1 MKLEKAIIDDLLS
14 LKELEDLNNSTV
26 ALEKYQDDLK
36 HAAKQLKSLNAE
48 RKKYIALYA
57 KGMISEKEL
66 ESFIDELDGRIKYF
80 TKEEKSLDRIIED
93 QKITGEKESNLKAL
107 QTVLANMEDSDRE
120 DLYNLFKLL
129 IEKIDLISRDS
140 IILKI
145 YIK

>member
-1 MKLEKAIIDDLLS
+1 M
-14 LKELEDLNNSTV
+14 
-26 ALEKYQDDLK
+26 
-36 HAAKQLKSLNAE
+36 
-48 RKKYIALYA
+48 
-57 KGMISEKEL
+57 
-66 ESFIDELDGRIKYF
+66 
-80 TKEEKSLDRIIED
+80 EEIIEK
-93 QKITGEKESNLKAL
+93 QKITGEKENNLKIL

>member
-1 MKLEKAIIDDLLS
+1 MGLNIGMKHKRGKYYTYFCEKCKESISEMKLEKAIIDDLLS

-80 TKEEKSLDRIIED
+80 T
-93 QKITGEKESNLKAL
+93 NLL
-107 QTVLANMEDSDRE
+107 VFDT
-120 DLYNLFKLL
+120 
-129 IEKIDLISRDS
+129 
-140 IILKI
+140 ILRLGKK
-145 YIK
+145 YR